1 MPTASELKLF
11 QVLAGDSVD
20 VEAFQRDPGNQYP
33 TPAAQVAHASGAE
46 RNDDRRSHRHSS
58 RNGDTSSALTH
69 SPREQNRSEYNEFDA
84 HRDPHDGHPP
94 AQYQRSDGTNGTS
107 QEGRSQSYDDY
118 KQSFGN
124 SIADKRAA
132 LYELRQLT
140 QLHPE
145 LKVPGSREFTMDDD
159 MSSVIYEIERL
170 RSVLDIQS
178 NLGLLT
184 SGLSFGVL
192 GLEVLSSKLKL
203 FSLDG
208 WSNDVNKNMSSFRP
222 VLLKIYRRVFRK
234 GIGSVNPFLE
244 LTLALVTS
252 AFTYNR
258 KRNALNSMPQAANY
272 QPSVAQ
278 NQYTQPNQPNHS
290 HAGQAGQAQYPS
302 GGMQFN
308 DFDSDDEMEGPS
320 TSAQPSMMGAP
331 PTSGTGNGLMSSLLP
346 MLMGGM

>member
-33 TPAAQVAHASGAE
+33 TPAAQAAHASGAD
-46 RNDDRRSHRHSS
+46 RNDDRRSYRHSS
-58 RNGDTSSALTH
+58 RHDDTSSVLTR
-69 SPREQNRSEYNEFDA
+69 SPREHSRSEDNEFDG

-94 AQYQRSDGTNGTS
+94 AQYQRSDGIPTEER
-107 QEGRSQSYDDY
+107 QSQSYDEY

-145 LKVPGSREFTMDDD
+145 LKVPGSREFTMEDDI
-159 MSSVIYEIERL
+159 SSIIYEIERL

-258 KRNALNSMPQAANY
+258 KRNALNSMPQAPNY

-278 NQYTQPNQPNHS
+278 NQYTQPNQS
-290 HAGQAGQAQYPS
+290 QAGQAGQAQYPA

-320 TSAQPSMMGAP
+320 SSAQPSMGAP
-331 PTSGTGNGLMSSLLP
+331 AASGSGNGLMSSLLP